1 MENNQIGD
9 LRISG
14 SGSAGGGRYNVV
26 SISGSG
32 KIIGDLNCE
41 RFRISGS
48 GKVDGSITTNDFGIS
63 GSGKVTRDLKC
74 ARGSIS
80 GSGKVEGSVYGGSFT
95 ISGSGVVEGNFKG
108 DEFTINGSGKVGGRI
123 SGTAVKLY
131 GAVSVGQGIEGE
143 IIDIRGSLRTNNMV
157 NGDQVSI
164 EVGGRTEIEEIGA
177 TKVTVS
183 KGIQGRGLVSRFF
196 LKMFGG
202 KDFDYLVAKTIEADE
217 IYLENT
223 IADVVRGGKIIIGEG
238 CKIKKI
244 EYSDSFEVKS
254 ETSIIDETIKL

>member
-1 MENNQIGD
+1 MENQQIGD
-9 LRISG
+9 LRIAG

-41 RFRISGS
+41 KFRISGS

-63 GSGKVTRDLKC
+63 GSGKVTKDLKC
-74 ARGSIS
+74 SRGSIS
-80 GSGKVEGSVYGGSFT
+80 GSGKVEGSVYGGNFT

-108 DEFTINGSGKVGGRI
+108 NEFVINGSGKVGGRI
-123 SGTAVKLY
+123 SGTSVKLY
-131 GAVSVGQGIEGE
+131 GAVVVGQGIEGE
-143 IIDIRGSLRTNNMV
+143 VIDIKGSLRTNNMV
-157 NGDQVSI
+157 NGDLVNI
-164 EVGGRTEIEEIGA
+164 EVDGRTEIEEIGA
-177 TKVTVS
+177 TKVSVL
-183 KGIQGRGLVSRFF
+183 KGIQGRGMVSRFF

-223 IADVVRGGKIIIGEG
+223 IAEVVRGGKIIIGQG

>member
-1 MENNQIGD
+1 MENQQIRD
-9 LRISG
+9 LRIAG

-41 RFRISGS
+41 KFRISGS

-63 GSGKVTRDLKC
+63 GSGKVTKDLKC
-74 ARGSIS
+74 SRGSIS
-80 GSGKVEGSVYGGSFT
+80 GSGKVEGSVYGGNFT

-108 DEFTINGSGKVGGRI
+108 NEFVINGSGKVGGRI
-123 SGTAVKLY
+123 SGTSVKLY
-131 GAVSVGQGIEGE
+131 GAVVVGQGIEGE
-143 IIDIRGSLRTNNMV
+143 VIDIKGSLRTNNMV
-157 NGDQVSI
+157 NGDLVNI
-164 EVGGRTEIEEIGA
+164 EVDGRTEIEEIGA
-177 TKVTVS
+177 TKVSVL
-183 KGIQGRGLVSRFF
+183 KGIQGRGMVSRFF

-223 IADVVRGGKIIIGEG
+223 IAEVVRGGKIIIGQG